1 MEMER
6 NILGAIVGLVVLG
19 TASAVALAQGKGET
33 LRIQDVPAIGNML
46 ARVAISKGYCDK
58 HGIKCEVQ
66 MFLSGPL
73 GVQAFLAKNIDVA
86 TLGPDQQILAMIKG
100 AKMKAVAGVSVL
112 NVFMIVI
119 RNELAAPNAGNGY
132 PAIMQDLRGKKIGV
146 PARGAAAELEFVF
159 LLQKAGL
166 TSDDVSFVA
175 IGAGNTA
182 YGALISGQV
191 DAIMNIEPAGTLCE
205 VLKTCRLIW
214 RGSDSPEP
222 QEIAATN
229 GAAVLATFRQEDID
243 QKPHVVEAFINAVKE
258 AEGFIQNPA
267 NFDETVNI
275 AHSYFNF
282 DLPNSEA
289 LMTAA
294 MKNALPGY
302 KASIS
307 RPAVKAF
314 ADYMYAT
321 KQIDA
326 PFDYTTLIYDKAP

>member
-1 MEMER
+1 MAMAR
-6 NILGAIVGLVVLG
+6 KILGAIFGLIALG
-19 TASAVALAQGKGET
+19 VESFGALAQGKGET
-33 LRIQDVPAIGNML
+33 LKIQDVPAIGNML
-46 ARVAISKGYCDK
+46 TRAAISKGYCEE
-58 HGIKCEVQ
+58 HGIKCEVR
-66 MFLSGPL
+66 MFPSGPL

-86 TLGPDQQILAMIKG
+86 TIGPDGQILAMIKG
-100 AKMKAVAGVSVL
+100 AKMRAVAGALAL
-112 NVFMIVI
+112 NVFEILI

-146 PARGAAAELEFVF
+146 AARGAPAELEFIL

-166 TSDDVSFVA
+166 TADDASFVA
-175 IGAGNTA
+175 IGLGNTA

-191 DAIMNIEPAGTLCE
+191 DALMSVEPTGTLCE

-222 QEIAATN
+222 KEIAATN
-229 GAAVLATFRQEDID
+229 GAAVVYIFRQEDID

-258 AEGFIQNPA
+258 AEAFIQNPA
-267 NFDETVNI
+267 NFDETVKI

-282 DLPNSEA
+282 DLPNSDA

-294 MKNALPGY
+294 MKAALPSY

-307 RPAVKAF
+307 RPAVKAY
-314 ADYMYAT
+314 ADYLYAT

-326 PFDYTTLIYDKAP
+326 PFDYTTMIYDKAP